1 MNRLPTPDF
10 EDWMN
15 RQDIPIEERTTL
27 EDAKRYAR
35 DEWGLK
41 GGSLDVFEDW
51 YGERYKML
59 VEYGVRPIEM
69 ERTYMGEPFKETR
82 YVISEMRGL
91 FSKWRAYEIAAERAE
106 AAGDY
111 ESLDIFR
118 FRLEEMVLAP
128 EKRRNIWQV
137 PRREE

>member
-1 MNRLPTPDF
+1 MVTPDF
-10 EDWMN
+10 EDWLG
-15 RQDIPIEERTTL
+15 RQEVDVEDRATL
-27 EDAKRYAR
+27 EDYLGYAR

-41 GGSLDVFEDW
+41 GGSLDVAEDF
-51 YGERYKML
+51 YTERYKML
-59 VEYGVRPIEM
+59 EEYGVRPIEREM
-69 ERTYMGEPFKETR
+69 TYMGEPFKELR
-82 YVISEMRGL
+82 YAISDMRGL
-91 FSKWRAYEIAAERAE
+91 FGKWRAYEIAAERAE